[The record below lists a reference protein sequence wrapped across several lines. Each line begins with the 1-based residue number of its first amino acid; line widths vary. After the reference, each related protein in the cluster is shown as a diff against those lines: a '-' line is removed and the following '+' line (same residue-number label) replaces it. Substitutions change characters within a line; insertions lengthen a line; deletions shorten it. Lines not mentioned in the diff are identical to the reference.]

1 MNVGR
6 SPVKHCLRRGSP
18 GLSFLI
24 FYIKRRGKSQA
35 CHPFVCLRLS
45 HAHLST
51 NEQHSDIPTPD
62 IYYASLPPILLRG
75 VGWDIYI
82 SNAGIH
88 CVTLMMID
96 SKLAR
101 FQTIIPKRIALAPIT
116 KCAFSYFCHIGR
128 PLLPFV
134 DGMVY
139 SVVNAWAKLRAF
151 FDNSNITPFFFRILR
166 PSAVFRMSR
175 ARVQYLYLQG
185 FAHQLSGLCFCASGF
200 SRLAVSSV
208 TS

>member
-6 SPVKHCLRRGSP
+6 RPVKHCLRRGSP

-151 FDNSNITPFFFRILR
+151 FDNSNITPLFFSYSEAFSSF
-166 PSAVFRMSR
+166 PNVTR
-175 ARVQYLYLQG
+175 ARTIFIFIG
-185 FAHQLSGLCFCASGF
+185 FCP
-200 SRLAVSSV
+200 SV
-208 TS
+208 VRSVFFVPVVFPGWR

>member
-1 MNVGR
+1 
-6 SPVKHCLRRGSP
+6 
-18 GLSFLI
+18 
-24 FYIKRRGKSQA
+24 
-35 CHPFVCLRLS
+35 
-45 HAHLST
+45 
-51 NEQHSDIPTPD
+51 
-62 IYYASLPPILLRG
+62 
-75 VGWDIYI
+75 
-82 SNAGIH
+82 
-88 CVTLMMID
+88 MID

-175 ARVQYLYLQG
+175 ARTLFIFIG
-185 FAHQLSGLCFCASGF
+185 FCPSVVRSVFLCQWFFPVGGESCDIMIMGALVVFLLTTPLTPFLRGDKGGAYKVECGRGKLRKERGCIS
-200 SRLAVSSV
+200 L
-208 TS
+208 

>member
-151 FDNSNITPFFFRILR
+151 FDNSNITPLFFRILR
-166 PSAVFRMSR
+166 PLAVFRMSR
-175 ARVQYLYLQG
+175 ARVQYLYL
-185 FAHQLSGLCFCASGF
+185 
-200 SRLAVSSV
+200 
-208 TS
+208 

>member
-1 MNVGR
+1 MGSLR
-6 SPVKHCLRRGSP
+6 PVT
-18 GLSFLI
+18 
-24 FYIKRRGKSQA
+24 
-35 CHPFVCLRLS
+35 
-45 HAHLST
+45 HLSVWG
-51 NEQHSDIPTPD
+51 SRMP
-62 IYYASLPPILLRG
+62 IYQQMSNTQTSPRPIYIMPRFLPFSWGG
-75 VGWDIYI
+75 VGGDIYI
-82 SNAGIH
+82 PNAGIH
-88 CVTLMMID
+88 WVALMMID

-175 ARVQYLYLQG
+175 ARVQYLYL
-185 FAHQLSGLCFCASGF
+185 
-200 SRLAVSSV
+200 
-208 TS
+208 

>member
-1 MNVGR
+1 MSSAWVTR
-6 SPVKHCLRRGSP
+6 SLIPHLLYKKTWEVS
-18 GLSFLI
+18 GLSPICLSEALACPSI
-24 FYIKRRGKSQA
+24 NKRATLRHPHARYIL
-35 CHPFVCLRLS
+35 CLASS
-45 HAHLST
+45 H
-51 NEQHSDIPTPD
+51 
-62 IYYASLPPILLRG
+62 SLEGGGLG
-75 VGWDIYI
+75 HIYI

-151 FDNSNITPFFFRILR
+151 FDNSNITPLFFRILR
-166 PSAVFRMSR
+166 PVAVFRMSR
-175 ARVQYLYLQG
+175 ARVQYLYL
-185 FAHQLSGLCFCASGF
+185 
-200 SRLAVSSV
+200 
-208 TS
+208 